1 MRADPEV
8 LNESGA
14 EDLYLHHEIKV
25 DAGQAPQRLDIYLRR
40 MLGDISRTRIQLA
53 ADEGF
58 IRVNGTPRKP
68 SFKIRGGDVISVVL
82 PQPPRTAE
90 LKPQDIPLDVV
101 FEDEHVLVINKPAG
115 MVVHPGVG
123 NPDGTLVNAVLWHV
137 GHRQPL
143 SETLSGP
150 DDFPRPGLVHR
161 LDKNTSGLLVVAKSE
176 QALTHLAGQFF
187 YKTTSREYLALVWG
201 RLKNDSGTIIAP
213 IGRSQTD
220 RTLMEVKEYPEEG
233 KPAIT
238 HYTVEKHLNYL
249 TLVRCRLE
257 TGRTHQIRVHMKHI
271 GHTLFND
278 PEYGG
283 QRILKGPNTG
293 SYKHFMKTCMELLPG
308 QALHAEKLTFQHPI
322 RHELL
327 SFQVPLP
334 EGFQEVIKRVEKF
347 VTHEIADA
355 SSL

>member
-1 MRADPEV
+1 MKADAQTEG
-8 LNESGA
+8 GA
-14 EDLYLHHEIKV
+14 EDLYLHHEVRV
-25 DAGQAPQRLDIYLRR
+25 DSGQAPQRLDIYLRR
-40 MLGDISRTRIQLA
+40 VLGDVSRTRIQLA

-90 LKPQDIPLDVV
+90 LRPQNIPLDVV
-101 FEDEHVLVINKPAG
+101 FEDDHVLVVNKPAG

-123 NPDGTLVNAVLWHV
+123 NPENTLVNAILWHV
-137 GHRQPL
+137 GLREPLKQTL
-143 SETLSGP
+143 SET

-161 LDKNTSGLLVVAKSE
+161 LDKNTSGLMVIAKTE

-187 YKTTSREYLALVWG
+187 YKTATREYLALVWG
-201 RLKNDSGTIIAP
+201 RLENEKGTITLP

-220 RTLMEVKEYPEEG
+220 RTLMEVKENPDEG

-238 HYTVEKHLNYL
+238 HYVVEKHLNYL

-293 SYKHFMKTCMELLPG
+293 PYKNFMKSCMALLPG
-308 QALHAEKLTFQHPI
+308 QALHAGKLTFQHPV

-327 SFQVPLP
+327 TFQTPLP
-334 EGFQEVIKRVEKF
+334 EEFQEVIKRMENF
-347 VTHEIADA
+347 FSHEITNAT
-355 SSL
+355 SL